1 LGRQELMAELLLDV
15 PGALW
20 TMDRIEELRSTEA
33 PTLARVVIAV
43 DPSGSGNQEAD
54 ECGIVAAGVDHDDL
68 GWVLVARRQTDS
80 CSSKRGI
87 R

>member
-1 LGRQELMAELLLDV
+1 MAELLLDV

-54 ECGIVAAGVDHDDL
+54 EHRCCWG
-68 GWVLVARRQTDS
+68 RS
-80 CSSKRGI
+80 
-87 R
+87 